1 MMSGL
6 QSRVQ
11 GQFGTP
17 LTDGQEGPSGPLGTQ
32 AYPGIEGLPSG
43 NLTPEQRGYSPGLAD
58 PNMSLLEFQEALLD
72 MSPSERQLL
81 FSSLGL

>member
-1 MMSGL
+1 MMSNL
-6 QSRVQ
+6 QSTVQ

-17 LTDGQEGPSGPLGTQ
+17 LASGLEGPSGPLGTQ
-32 AYPGIEGLPSG
+32 AYPGIQGLPSG

-58 PNMSLLEFQEALLD
+58 PNMQIQDFQAALLD